1 MSHRQEDNYGYVATE
16 TIKRGMVIAF
26 HPGDPVPDATVEEM
40 GFLESGKAVRRSD
53 WKGRQ
58 EDEPEETPVR
68 GEMPPHLRDK
78 VATDAKSADTGSETG
93 TEKSVKSGGASRKS
107 PPASKG
113 SDS

>member
-1 MSHRQEDNYGYVATE
+1 MSHRQEDLYGYVATE
-16 TIKRGMVIAF
+16 TIKSGMVVAF
-26 HPGDPVPDATVEEM
+26 NPGDPIPDDTVEEM
-40 GFLESGKAVRRSD
+40 GFLDSGQAVRRSD
-53 WKGRQ
+53 WKDRPA
-58 EDEPEETPVR
+58 DEPDETPVR